1 MVYTGTMSQRRIQ
14 TQVLWDGIP
23 WNRNTS
29 VYFNKPSNRSRAMGN
44 RVRKELEMLIKY
56 VVQREQS
63 EEFKMV
69 NLFTEVKVFYDPMAP
84 KKEFHINFEI
94 HTEH

>member
-1 MVYTGTMSQRRIQ
+1 
-14 TQVLWDGIP
+14 
-23 WNRNTS
+23 
-29 VYFNKPSNRSRAMGN
+29 MGN